1 MLTNT
6 TTVPGTAL
14 EVVSLALA
22 KSQLRLE
29 SSYTFEDALITSYI
43 KTAVKDCEN
52 YTGGFI
58 NPATVTLTFSGFVK
72 ETVLEQFPV
81 TAITSVKFLPADGS
95 AELTLEVEKY
105 ELLLKNG
112 KQYTIAFGDDLPAT
126 VKSNKAVTVVLTV
139 GYTSNTIPPAVVQA
153 VLLKISDMYERRE
166 DRMEVPLTVADKL
179 LRPYKMF

>member
-6 TTVPGTAL
+6 TIVPGSDLT
-14 EVVSLALA
+14 VVSLALA

-29 SSYTFEDALITSYI
+29 SSYTFEDVLIGSYI
-43 KTAVKDCEN
+43 DAAIKDSEN

-58 NPATVTLTFSGFVK
+58 NPAVVTLNYSEFES
-72 ETVLEQFPV
+72 EIVLEQYPV
-81 TAITSVKFLPADGS
+81 SSITAVRYLPEDGS
-95 AELTLEVEKY
+95 AELTLASDKY

-112 KQYTIAFGDDLPAT
+112 KQYTIAFADDLPQT
-126 VKSNKAVTVVLTV
+126 IKNNKAVTIVLAAGLTA
-139 GYTSNTIPPAVVQA
+139 NTIPPPVIQA

-166 DRMEVPLTVADKL
+166 DRMEVPLTIADKL